1 MFWHSFTF
9 KKNAFG
15 ILWQNEGQPSVYQL
29 VTCGEVK
36 LIVMWMCML
45 ACSVTSVV
53 SDAAIPW
60 IVAHQ
65 APLSM
70 GILRARILE
79 WVATPSS
86 RESFKHRDQT
96 QVSHIAG
103 GFFTIW
109 AIREAPDNHSKFTE
123 WSELWVVNKEE
134 TFFFFSDCAHGL
146 QVLRGW
152 ASATE
157 VKAWNPSH

>member
-1 MFWHSFTF
+1 
-9 KKNAFG
+9 
-15 ILWQNEGQPSVYQL
+15 
-29 VTCGEVK
+29 
-36 LIVMWMCML
+36 
-45 ACSVTSVV
+45 
-53 SDAAIPW
+53 
-60 IVAHQ
+60 
-65 APLSM
+65 M

-134 TFFFFSDCAHGL
+134 TFFFFLTVPMACRFSGVEPRPQKWKPGIPATRQPGNSPEATFSNSCWMTLPLRTKTLANTQSVSDADRISCTENMWGL
-146 QVLRGW
+146 NQNFSL
-152 ASATE
+152 SFNILILFTLFS
-157 VKAWNPSH
+157 N